1 MDWNGLKRRLQAE
14 HPGDPRT
21 LAYLEKAFELGK
33 EALEILSSFG
43 HQFHLAPGPSPAGNE
58 WPKMMFHVE
67 AAPNGRMVRDEYELW
82 DLGDGWC
89 HSLEEAQ
96 VRDGIMAQF
105 TGRGGV
111 SRRSLPMPIAGE
123 GVTSKI
129 DDLGD
134 RAKRIADFKNREK
147 ED

>member
-1 MDWNGLKRRLQAE
+1 MDWNTLKRRLQAE

-33 EALEILSSFG
+33 EALEIFAKHG
-43 HQFHLAPGPSPAGNE
+43 HQFHLAPGPSPASSE

-67 AAPNGRMVRDEYELW
+67 AAPNGRMVRDEFELY

-89 HSLEEAQ
+89 NSLEEAQ

-111 SRRSLPMPIAGE
+111 NRRSLPSPVPGQ

-129 DDLGD
+129 DEAG
-134 RAKRIADFKNREK
+134 AKAQRIAEFKEK
-147 ED
+147 RNVK